1 VLKNTRKKK
10 NQKVKN
16 RKVKI
21 YDFFKITGNF
31 VKIACD
37 FLFSSSFFQKEW
49 IIFEKTMKKM

>member
-1 VLKNTRKKK
+1 MLKNTRKKK

-31 VKIACD
+31 VKIAFD
-37 FLFSSSFFQKEW
+37 FLFSSSFFQKES